1 MTSITATGNNFGAGD
16 IRFQAFI
23 EENYLIL
30 NSEVSFDPSNAQ
42 YQAVSQLEIYVP
54 DLPIGKSA
62 ITGMLMFGTLNG
74 EKNGTAI
81 KACIQDKNTIAV
93 EKVTAWDDNETI
105 TLVFSNS
112 FVPRNVKGSIGVLK
126 WNYISLLDKVGNIST
141 YQSYWTFT
149 DDWVFMAITFSSS
162 SRLTQRQ
169 KFRSESRICPRLK
182 TLTELLWMTR
192 RFHRQSA
199 QRCSALRFG
208 TMCSPLKSSIRDTPG
223 IHPST
228 ADSSATFQEK

>member
-1 MTSITATGNNFGAGD
+1 MTMRQLRWYSQTHLYRGMSRAALEYSSGIISHFW
-16 IRFQAFI
+16 IR
-23 EENYLIL
+23 
-30 NSEVSFDPSNAQ
+30 
-42 YQAVSQLEIYVP
+42 
-54 DLPIGKSA
+54 SA
-62 ITGMLMFGTLNG
+62 ISVPIR
-74 EKNGTAI
+74 AI
-81 KACIQDKNTIAV
+81 GH
-93 EKVTAWDDNETI
+93 
-105 TLVFSNS
+105 S
-112 FVPRNVKGSIGVLK
+112 PMIGCL
-126 WNYISLLDKVGNIST
+126 WPSLSP
-141 YQSYWTFT
+141 
-149 DDWVFMAITFSSS
+149 AS

>member
-30 NSEVSFDPSNAQ
+30 NSAVSFDPSNAQ

-126 WNYISLLDKVGNIST
+126 WNYISLLDKVGNISNN
-141 YQSYWTFT
+141 
-149 DDWVFMAITFSSS
+149 
-162 SRLTQRQ
+162 
-169 KFRSESRICPRLK
+169 
-182 TLTELLWMTR
+182 
-192 RFHRQSA
+192 
-199 QRCSALRFG
+199 
-208 TMCSPLKSSIRDTPG
+208 
-223 IHPST
+223 
-228 ADSSATFQEK
+228 